1 METLDGGFFR
11 FRSAGDFLPFFG
23 SFLGHPNIQVTN
35 RRFCHEVMALHSSAE
50 VATARGLFSVQ
61 LVLGRELKS

>member
-1 METLDGGFFR
+1 MVVFFDSEVLGIFFR
-11 FRSAGDFLPFFG
+11 FFG